1 MVEFKGVSKTY
12 NKSFEA
18 LKNIDLSIKKGEFV
32 FVVGASGAGKS
43 TFLKLIMREEVP
55 TSGTVTI
62 NGYDLNRMKKRD
74 IPYFRRTMG
83 IVFQDF
89 RLIPDMRV
97 YDNVAFAL
105 RVTGTK
111 EREVRKRVTHALGM
125 VGLLSKTQSL
135 PKELSGGEQQRAAIA
150 RALVNNADLIIADE
164 PTGNIDPAMSI
175 EILDLLN
182 HINKANGTTVVM
194 VTHAHELVR
203 QYDHRIVM
211 LRDGEI
217 VADGYDKN
225 KILSLA
231 NPEILSADAGFYNA
245 PNEYDDVEKFI
256 FTYGKKNAP
265 VEETIPTAPDALKS
279 ESAQSANVQSVQNTE
294 KEDDKLA
301 ANASSKEVIESIIS
315 EVTSGAPS
323 ENKNEEKN
331 SKKDNNNTD
340 NKDGSNADGAKNN
353 AGSSYSVKDDEEINS
368 ILAAFA
374 ASNASRL
381 KKAAEA
387 TSGADNSAVSE
398 ADGKSKNDKSEV
410 NAENTNTSEHSEN
423 SEHSEHTAETS
434 APSVNTDNNSE
445 SAQTRKDGGAL

>member
-1 MVEFKGVSKTY
+1 MVEFSGVSKTY
-12 NKSFEA
+12 NKDFEA
-18 LKNIDLSIKKGEFV
+18 LKNVNLTINDGEFV
-32 FVVGASGAGKS
+32 FIVGASGAGKS

-62 NGYDLNRMKKRD
+62 NGYNLNKMRKRD

-125 VGLLSKTQSL
+125 VGLLSKTQSM
-135 PKELSGGEQQRAAIA
+135 PKELSGGEQQRVAIA

-175 EILDLLN
+175 EIMDLLN

-203 QYDHRIVM
+203 HYDHRIVV
-211 LRDGEI
+211 LKEGEI
-217 VADGYDKN
+217 IADGYDKDS
-225 KILSLA
+225 ILSLI
-231 NPEILSADAGFYNA
+231 NPENQQTDAGFYNA

-256 FTYGKKNAP
+256 FSYGKDNVP
-265 VEETIPTAPDALKS
+265 LEETLPGAQPAAEEMETAAEEDPLPGTASDEPVT
-279 ESAQSANVQSVQNTE
+279 ESADTE
-294 KEDDKLA
+294 QADAEPTDEPSSTGTFTPTNNDD
-301 ANASSKEVIESIIS
+301 
-315 EVTSGAPS
+315 
-323 ENKNEEKN
+323 
-331 SKKDNNNTD
+331 
-340 NKDGSNADGAKNN
+340 
-353 AGSSYSVKDDEEINS
+353 INS

-374 ASNASRL
+374 ASNASRI
-381 KKAAEA
+381 KRATEKTTDSEPDDTDDQADASSDEA
-387 TSGADNSAVSE
+387 SDEDGSDNE
-398 ADGKSKNDKSEV
+398 
-410 NAENTNTSEHSEN
+410 
-423 SEHSEHTAETS
+423 
-434 APSVNTDNNSE
+434 
-445 SAQTRKDGGAL
+445 GGAV